1 MLTSKPTSW
10 RASRSQPSRRVRA
23 GRCGRPS
30 VYTNEELERLFA
42 ACDERERVVFETLL
56 LTGLRERELT
66 TLTWEDVCL
75 EPGREHI
82 VVRAKPGF
90 TPKDYEQR
98 EVPLPASLAE
108 KLRAWPRTSGLV
120 FPSRRPHPGK
130 LFGHGQEAGMQRC
143 GFKHRLPHPLVPV
156 ADPIQRAAGLLAQR
170 LDLLLELFL
179 LLAQAVDLS
188 LCRLSALQAPVGGI
202 DLPAELPNLP
212 VKLLSRV
219 GLLKR
224 LSGFCQQPLQPPD
237 HPRSGGLLHR
247 QAPGNRIPARVCCC
261 VATGWWPTQTYNRF
275 CRN

>member
-1 MLTSKPTSW
+1 VLTSKPTSW

-42 ACDERERVVFETLL
+42 ACNERERVVFETLL
-56 LTGLRERELT
+56 LTELRERELT

-156 ADPIQRAAGLLAQR
+156 ADPIQRAIGLLAQR

-202 DLPAELPNLP
+202 DLPAELPHLP